1 LPIFAG
7 YDLSAFLT
15 NAKAMTHQAGLPQN
29 GLDKRN
35 YFLSITIIG
44 IFFFIFGFVT
54 WLNGILIPYLKIAC
68 ELSNFQALFVAFAFY
83 ISYTVMAL
91 PSSWVLK
98 KTGFRNG
105 MMVGLWVMALGTL
118 IFVPAALSRTFGLFL
133 MGLFVLGT
141 GLAIL
146 QTASNPYITI
156 IGPRETAARRISIMG
171 ICNKLAGA
179 IAPLILTYFILHDG
193 DTFIKSL
200 ETMGQES
207 RTLALDSL
215 ARRVIN
221 PYLVMTGILFALG
234 LFIRKAPL
242 PDVEAEQ
249 DTDASSDYASS
260 RKSIFG
266 FPHLVLGVITLF
278 FYVGVEV
285 IAGDTIIRYGLAI
298 NVPLES
304 AKNFTSLVLIAMV
317 MGYILGILL
326 IPRVVSQK
334 AALAWSAI
342 LGILFTVMVTMI
354 PVEARFSI
362 PFIDLMTLKPVE
374 VILPYTVLFVG
385 LLGLANALVWPA
397 VWPLA
402 IHDLGKFIKTG
413 SALLIMGIA
422 GGAILPLVWGT
433 LSDLWSPQQAYW
445 LAIPCY
451 LFILYFALAG
461 YKIRSWK

>member
-1 LPIFAG
+1 
-7 YDLSAFLT
+7 
-15 NAKAMTHQAGLPQN
+15 MTHQPALSQTDR
-29 GLDKRN
+29 DKKN
-35 YFLSITIIG
+35 YILSITVIG
-44 IFFFIFGFVT
+44 VFFFIFGFVT

-118 IFVPAALSRTFGLFL
+118 LFVPAALTRTFGLFL
-133 MGLFVLGT
+133 FGLFVLGT

-146 QTASNPYITI
+146 QTASNHYITI

-171 ICNKLAGA
+171 ICNKLAGC
-179 IAPLILTYFILHDG
+179 IAPLILAYFILHDG
-193 DTFIKSL
+193 DAFIKSL
-200 ETMGQES
+200 ETMGLEARS
-207 RTLALDSL
+207 EALDGL

-221 PYLVMTGILFALG
+221 PYLLMTAVLFILG

-242 PDVEAEQ
+242 PEIEAEKEA
-249 DTDASSDYASS
+249 DANNEYAAS
-260 RKSIFG
+260 RKSIFQ

-285 IAGDTIIRYGLAI
+285 IAGDTIIRYGLSI
-298 NVPLES
+298 GVPLES

-317 MGYILGILL
+317 LGYIIGILL
-326 IPRVVSQK
+326 IPRVISQK
-334 AALAWSAI
+334 TALAWCGI
-342 LGILFTVMVTMI
+342 LGLIFTMMAALTPVDARFTV
-354 PVEARFSI
+354 
-362 PFIDLMTLKPVE
+362 PFVDLMTLTSVE
-374 VILPYTVLFVG
+374 LVLPFTILFVG

-402 IHDLGKFIKTG
+402 IHDLGKFIQTG
-413 SALLIMGIA
+413 WALLIMACA
-422 GGAILPLVWGT
+422 GGAILPLAQGH
-433 LSDLWSPQQAYW
+433 
-445 LAIPCY
+445 LAAVCAP
-451 LFILYFALAG
+451 
-461 YKIRSWK
+461 